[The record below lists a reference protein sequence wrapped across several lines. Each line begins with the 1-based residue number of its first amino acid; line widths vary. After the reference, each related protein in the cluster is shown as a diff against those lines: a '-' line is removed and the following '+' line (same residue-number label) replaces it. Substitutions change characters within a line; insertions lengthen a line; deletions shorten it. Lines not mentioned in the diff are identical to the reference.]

1 MSMYQKMFEKDPTKY
16 PARLGKKWENEEV
29 NKLLSSIRNKKSIAD
44 IATEHERTI
53 GGINGRRKQM
63 AADYWFNDKKS
74 MEEIQ
79 NITGLSKGEIEE
91 AIDRRSFTTNKE
103 SVKIV
108 KPPKI
113 IDDLKVFTSIPS
125 ITSLPEKS
133 EIAELKEEIKDM
145 KANIKEILT
154 LISAVHDFE
163 NNKKEINELKKEMR
177 DMKND
182 TKQILSLINAM
193 YDFNTIA

>member
-1 MSMYQKMFEKDPTKY
+1 MFEKDPTKY

-29 NKLLSSIRNKKSIAD
+29 NKLLSSIRNKKSIAE

-63 AADYWFNDKKS
+63 AADYWFNDKKL

-91 AIDRRSFTTNKE
+91 AIDRRSFATNKE

-108 KPPKI
+108 KTPKI
-113 IDDLKVFTSIPS
+113 IDDLKVF
-125 ITSLPEKS
+125 TSLPEKS
-133 EIAELKEEIKDM
+133 EIAELKEEIADM